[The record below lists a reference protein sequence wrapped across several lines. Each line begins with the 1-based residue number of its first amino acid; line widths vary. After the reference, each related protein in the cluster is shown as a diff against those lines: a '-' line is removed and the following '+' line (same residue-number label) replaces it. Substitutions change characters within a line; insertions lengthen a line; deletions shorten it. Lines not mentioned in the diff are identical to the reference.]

1 MTWSRNRHQDIK
13 TLHFKAQNIT
23 TMERQKAR
31 SQHWSVALRTYY
43 RQILS
48 VLYSSFPFGNFR
60 PRLVRALLV
69 YRFMQF
75 GVRMDD
81 FGYARCI
88 DRRSNCTLKTCQNK
102 NNLKNVHILN
112 RKYHN
117 TFAWKTKHFHML
129 SDHGCSCTIAA
140 AILGPHKTPSDALIE
155 LHCLVWNLRGQP
167 NEASLLQNAV
177 IAVETT
183 NPFNWL
189 QCHHQKHLPCLVSSW
204 DKEQVSCAWPTRHG
218 HV

>member
-1 MTWSRNRHQDIK
+1 M
-13 TLHFKAQNIT
+13 A
-23 TMERQKAR
+23 
-31 SQHWSVALRTYY
+31 
-43 RQILS
+43 
-48 VLYSSFPFGNFR
+48 
-60 PRLVRALLV
+60 
-69 YRFMQF
+69 QF

-88 DRRSNCTLKTCQNK
+88 DRRSNSTLKTCQNK
-102 NNLKNVHILN
+102 NNLKNLHILN

-167 NEASLLQNAV
+167 NEASLCRMLWLLLKLLIPSTDCNCKFHANVTIKSICLALSRLETKNKCLAPDPQAWSCPVASTWKPIWQQLGIRHCRAQLQDC
-177 IAVETT
+177 TT
-183 NPFNWL
+183 
-189 QCHHQKHLPCLVSSW
+189 
-204 DKEQVSCAWPTRHG
+204 
-218 HV
+218 